1 MFTCEVPI
9 LLGQV
14 PEYLF
19 LCKALQDEL
28 PSLLVLKSHDI
39 TMFLGLDH
47 ILTIMFHSISLA
59 LPPFLAP
66 FPWFT
71 QPPEPWR
78 CLRSW
83 RVAPIATPARGWLR
97 KRKQRSVR
105 NWTYRGGELGHGH
118 GVSADFWLIWFYMDF
133 IWNLY
138 GLHMI
143 LYDFIWFISPF
154 SVSQNDLN
162 GTFEG
167 RGTPMVFDGIL
178 PCSKAIVFDSLRRF
192 SHHGHGPG
200 GALAGTGWPRWSIGK
215 GTLRCGPWA
224 ARTPWLWDG
233 PIRDECWL

>member
-118 GVSADFWLIWFYMDF
+118 GVSADIWLI
-133 IWNLY
+133 
-138 GLHMI
+138 
-143 LYDFIWFISPF
+143 
-154 SVSQNDLN
+154 
-162 GTFEG
+162 
-167 RGTPMVFDGIL
+167 
-178 PCSKAIVFDSLRRF
+178 
-192 SHHGHGPG
+192 
-200 GALAGTGWPRWSIGK
+200 
-215 GTLRCGPWA
+215 
-224 ARTPWLWDG
+224 
-233 PIRDECWL
+233 